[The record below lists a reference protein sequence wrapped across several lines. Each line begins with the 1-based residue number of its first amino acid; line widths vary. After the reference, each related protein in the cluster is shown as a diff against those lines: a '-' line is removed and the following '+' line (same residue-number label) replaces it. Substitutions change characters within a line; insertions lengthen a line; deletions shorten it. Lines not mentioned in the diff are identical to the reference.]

1 MKNMPYEPP
10 QIFIEVT
17 PGNAINLKAQEI
29 DQSTHRIITPSLV
42 NWSQYT
48 TLSGVLEEA
57 RQCFSRVFP
66 IYKIPV
72 NQPTMTNTNV
82 YGQPPYNRTNSFY
95 GQAMAPG
102 TNVNMSMPNPQQNLN
117 NIYGIQPPMSN
128 INVYGNKIMN
138 NNPQTNYNQLQKQQP
153 ETEIKNIL
161 IVNAR
166 EKMEAKYLK
175 ERKIINQQGMKLN
188 NYKNQFGI
196 EMEKINNYL
205 INKDNMLQKSDAAL
219 NDISNETY
227 KLTEYNNANR
237 GKVLTRDNFM
247 NFIRLDDN
255 SQKSITLI
263 AKEACYEELLTLCK
277 KGFEKQNMSF
287 TDAVKFTRN
296 VSRDLF
302 SIRYKRE
309 KLLNKV

>member
-1 MKNMPYEPP
+1 
-10 QIFIEVT
+10 
-17 PGNAINLKAQEI
+17 
-29 DQSTHRIITPSLV
+29 
-42 NWSQYT
+42 
-48 TLSGVLEEA
+48 
-57 RQCFSRVFP
+57 
-66 IYKIPV
+66 
-72 NQPTMTNTNV
+72 
-82 YGQPPYNRTNSFY
+82 
-95 GQAMAPG
+95 
-102 TNVNMSMPNPQQNLN
+102 
-117 NIYGIQPPMSN
+117 
-128 INVYGNKIMN
+128 
-138 NNPQTNYNQLQKQQP
+138 
-153 ETEIKNIL
+153 
-161 IVNAR
+161 
-166 EKMEAKYLK
+166 
-175 ERKIINQQGMKLN
+175 
-188 NYKNQFGI
+188 
-196 EMEKINNYL
+196 MEKINNYL